1 MTIKDYKDLTAWQKG
16 MRLAVEIYSLTKL
29 LPKEETY
36 GLKAQIRRAANSV
49 PSNIAEGYGRESTTE
64 YARFL
69 KIARGSL
76 YEIETQLYLC
86 EALEYLDHAAVAQAL
101 SLSAE
106 VGRMLNTMLR
116 RLNGQMNPDK

>member
-1 MTIKDYKDLTAWQKG
+1 MTIKDYKDLTSWQKG
-16 MRLAVEIYSLTKL
+16 MKLAEEVYRLTKQ
-29 LPKEETY
+29 LPKTETY
-36 GLKAQIRRAANSV
+36 GLMDQLRRAAVSV

-64 YARFL
+64 YARYL

-86 EALEYLDHAAVAQAL
+86 EALEYLDHTAVAQAL

-106 VGRMLNTMLR
+106 IGKMLNTMLR
-116 RLNGQMNPDK
+116 RLNGQMNPNK

>member
-16 MRLAVEIYSLTKL
+16 MRLAVEIYRLTKL

-36 GLKAQIRRAANSV
+36 GLVAQLRRAAGSV
-49 PSNIAEGYGRESTTE
+49 PSNIAEGYSRESTTE

-76 YEIETQLYLC
+76 YEVETQLYLC
-86 EALEYLDHAAVAQAL
+86 EALEYLDHTAVAQAL

-106 VGRMLNTMLR
+106 IGKMLNTMLR